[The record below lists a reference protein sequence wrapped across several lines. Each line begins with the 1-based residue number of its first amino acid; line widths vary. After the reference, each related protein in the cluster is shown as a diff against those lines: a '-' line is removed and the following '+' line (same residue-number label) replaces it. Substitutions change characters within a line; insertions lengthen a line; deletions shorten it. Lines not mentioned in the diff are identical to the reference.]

1 MDENWKGWEW
11 LQWGVIGAMF
21 LTAAIRWGSVGDEL
35 PVHWNAAG
43 EVDRYGGKFE
53 GLLLL
58 PIIVIALYLLLRY
71 IPRIDPARANYES
84 FGRTYLMIRIVFLVY
99 MAFIY
104 FVLNLAY
111 VNGRNVAV
119 DQFVIGSIAVLFMVL
134 GGAMGKFRPNWFVG
148 IRTPWT
154 LSSKLSWV
162 KTHRA
167 GGWVFIAS
175 GLATLVG
182 ALFGGEWAIYS
193 MFGVLLPGI
202 IGLVAYSYFVW
213 RDDPDKVSAQETA
226 PAD

>member
-1 MDENWKGWEW
+1 MDETWKGWEW

-21 LTAAIRWGSVGDEL
+21 ITAAVRWGSVPDQI
-35 PVHWNAAG
+35 PIHWNAAG
-43 EVDRYGGKFE
+43 EVDGYGGRFS

-58 PIIVIALYLLLRY
+58 PLIALGLYLLLRY
-71 IPRIDPARANYES
+71 IPRIDPARANYEN
-84 FGRTYLMIRIVFLVY
+84 FARTYLTIRIVFLVY

-104 FVLNLAY
+104 FIMNLAIA
-111 VNGRNVAV
+111 NEENVAV
-119 DQFVIGSIAVLFMVL
+119 DKFIIGAIAVMFLIL

-154 LSSKLSWV
+154 LSSKRSWV

-175 GLATLVG
+175 GVAMLAAAFVD
-182 ALFGGEWAIYS
+182 GELAIYV
-193 MFGVLLPGI
+193 MLGVLLVGI
-202 IGLVAYSYFVW
+202 IGLVVYSYVVW

-226 PAD
+226 PAE